1 MKTILYLFILTA
13 CQTIFAET
21 MTLEEYLSK
30 ATTENLD
37 LKIDSAKSEAA
48 DSKAIGVIIPPPMIG
63 LTQFRESSG
72 SATSGFEISQT
83 IPFPTKLAKDH
94 SARKLEAKMEQENK
108 LGLQSQTR
116 ARGKVIY
123 ISVWQ
128 SQQRLNVL
136 LEKKEVLKDHIK
148 LSKSVARS
156 DSFAA
161 IHVLKA
167 ESELD
172 LLENE
177 IESAKQLF
185 HERQIEAALFINAD
199 QMHFSLET
207 TEPPLSSLP
216 KINANE
222 ETHQLKALE
231 FQLESLKERESE
243 AKSSWFPDL
252 NIRYKEMAAT
262 SSSSKYNE
270 LMVGITLPFVFFW
283 EPNSASSRAS
293 KARLAGEFE
302 FEKQR
307 RLIDSD
313 KTILLSR
320 AESLKRQID
329 NLKNKLIPRAEKRMK
344 LVHNVAPRD
353 METIQDH
360 RETMEAFP
368 DLKLKTLEL
377 RLDYELAVS
386 NLEKYA
392 CGSSER
398 CSK

>member
-1 MKTILYLFILTA
+1 MKTILYFSILLAFPTA
-13 CQTIFAET
+13 FAET
-21 MTLEEYLSK
+21 MTLEDFLSK

-37 LKIDSAKSEAA
+37 LKIDNAKSEAA
-48 DSKAIGVIIPPPMIG
+48 DSKSIGVNIPPPMVGI
-63 LTQFRESSG
+63 TQFRENPG
-72 SATSGFEISQT
+72 STASGFEISQT
-83 IPFPTKLAKDH
+83 IPFPTKLSKDH
-94 SARKLEAKMEQENK
+94 SARKLEAQMEQENR
-108 LGLQSQTR
+108 LGSQSQTL
-116 ARGKVIY
+116 ARGKYIY
-123 ISVWQ
+123 LTVWQ
-128 SQQRLNVL
+128 SQQRLDVL
-136 LEKKEVLKDHIK
+136 SEKKVVLKDHIK

-177 IESAKQLF
+177 IESARQVV
-185 HERQIEAALFINAD
+185 HEKQIEAALFINVD
-199 QMHFSLET
+199 PLHFSLET
-207 TEPPLSSLP
+207 LEPTLSLLP
-216 KINANE
+216 KINPNE
-222 ETHQLKALE
+222 KSHQIKALE
-231 FQLESLKERESE
+231 FELESLKERESE

-262 SSSSKYNE
+262 GTSSKYNE
-270 LMVGITLPFVFFW
+270 LLVGISLPFVFFW
-283 EPNSASSRAS
+283 EPKSASNSASKS
-293 KARLAGEFE
+293 RLAGEFE

-313 KTILLSR
+313 KSILLSR

-329 NLKNKLIPRAEKRMK
+329 NLKNNLIPRAEKRMK
-344 LVHNVAPRD
+344 LVHNLAPRD

-368 DLKLKTLEL
+368 DLKLKSLEL

-386 NLEKYA
+386 SLEKYV
-392 CGSSER
+392 CSPSER